1 MSKLYNIY
9 LSLKKEEPNTTTLY
23 LFKSGIF
30 FIFIDNDAQ
39 SIYQLLN
46 LKLTHLTNTIV
57 KCGFPISSLEK
68 YLNLLESTPYTIKII
83 DTTSNTIYTP
93 KDFSINTKI
102 TELLNIISKIDIDNL
117 SVKQA
122 YESISNIKNSVNLI
136 KKEELK

>member
-83 DTTSNTIYTP
+83 DTTSNTIYAP